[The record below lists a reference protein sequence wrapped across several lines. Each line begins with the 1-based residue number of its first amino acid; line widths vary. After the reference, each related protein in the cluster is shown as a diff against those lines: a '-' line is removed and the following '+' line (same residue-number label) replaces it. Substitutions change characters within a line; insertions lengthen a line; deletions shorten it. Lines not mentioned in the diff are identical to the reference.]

1 MSTQAPTTEQIRNSW
16 DAIATRFDEFV
27 TPESVVFGEEALRRA
42 DLRPGM
48 RFLDVAAGTGALS
61 IPAARQGAQV
71 VATDIAPAMVERLNA
86 RAQADGLSNLKGVIM
101 DGEALDL
108 DDDTFDVAASQN
120 GVSLFPDLEAGL
132 SEMVRVTRPGGRVLI
147 VAFGSLPKAE
157 FITFF
162 MGAMQAAIPGFTPL
176 PMDPPPLPFQLADPA
191 AFRRKL
197 VDAGLVDVEVE
208 TVTWD
213 MPFESATHFWDLFT
227 SSNPIGAQLTANLTD
242 EQAAAVRQV
251 LDGMLRERSGGEP
264 GAVLRTE
271 TNIGLGT
278 KF

>member
-1 MSTQAPTTEQIRNSW
+1 MSTQAPSTERIRDSW

-27 TPESVVFGEEALRRA
+27 TPKAVVFGGEALRRA

-61 IPAARQGAQV
+61 IPAAQRGAQV
-71 VATDIAPAMVERLNA
+71 LATDIAPAMVERLNA
-86 RAQADGLSNLKGVIM
+86 RAQAEGLSNLEGVVM

-108 DDDTFDVAASQN
+108 DDDTFDVSASQN
-120 GVSLFPDLEAGL
+120 GVSLFPNLEAGL

-147 VAFGSLPKAE
+147 VAFGPLPKAE

-162 MGAMQAAIPGFTPL
+162 MGAMQAAVPGFTPL
-176 PMDPPPLPFQLADPA
+176 PINPPPLPFQLANPT
-191 AFRRKL
+191 AFHRKL

-213 MPFESATHFWDLFT
+213 MPFESAAQLWDLFI
-227 SSNPIGAQLTANLTD
+227 SSNPIGAQLTANLND
-242 EQAAAVRQV
+242 EQAAGVRQV
-251 LDGMLRERSGGEP
+251 LDGMLRERSGGER
-264 GAVLRTE
+264 GAVLHTE

-278 KF
+278 K